1 MGTLCCYVDA
11 QTAVDTWLLCVAM
24 LIQTAVYSTV
34 VLCVDAQTAVYNT
47 VVLCVDAQ
55 TAVYTCLLCVAM
67 LMQTAV

>member
-11 QTAVDTWLLCVAM
+11 QTAVDTWLLFVAM
-24 LIQTAVYSTV
+24 LIQTAVYS
-34 VLCVDAQTAVYNT
+34 T